1 MIEHGYQEI
10 LIELK
15 RTRKLKAKRNE
26 QIGSK
31 LAYINKKIK
40 AFLTKQKKPRDSNES
55 YLSGDLPHT
64 VNKLQ
69 EHWRAL
75 IIRVIL
81 VSMTVPLQE

>member
-15 RTRKLKAKRNE
+15 RTRKLKGKTNE
-26 QIGSK
+26 HIGSK

-40 AFLTKQKKPRDSNES
+40 AFLTKQKKPRNSNES
-55 YLSGDLPHT
+55 YLSGDLPYT